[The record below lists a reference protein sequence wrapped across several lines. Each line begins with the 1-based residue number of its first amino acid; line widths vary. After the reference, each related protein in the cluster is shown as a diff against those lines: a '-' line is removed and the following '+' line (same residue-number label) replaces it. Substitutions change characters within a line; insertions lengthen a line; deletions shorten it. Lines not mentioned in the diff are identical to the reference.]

1 MNNNSTD
8 KGLTVVIPVRNRENL
23 VIRCLDSVKR
33 QTLRPL
39 NVIVVDNGSTD
50 GTWKAVEG
58 WIARNAEPEF
68 AISLISEPKPG
79 ASRARNRG
87 LSETDTEHVMFFD
100 SDDEMDPTLAEGIMT
115 AFRDSRVDLV
125 HWNARI
131 INPDGSVKKRKFS
144 NANYWRYQIYHAL
157 FSAQCFAVKT
167 SFLRDIGGWDDSLYA
182 WNDWELGIRMLL
194 GNPAMIAIDKAL
206 VTIHPQKVSITGENF
221 HSKAGEWE
229 RAIDRAEENVVKAV
243 RNDSGWLADMI
254 NYRRAIL
261 AAHYKREGH
270 QELAEPLLAK
280 ALSHPSLSFSQR
292 HLLKLL
298 YRYTSIGGRGAYI
311 LWK

>member
-1 MNNNSTD
+1 
-8 KGLTVVIPVRNRENL
+8 
-23 VIRCLDSVKR
+23 
-33 QTLRPL
+33 
-39 NVIVVDNGSTD
+39 
-50 GTWKAVEG
+50 
-58 WIARNAEPEF
+58 
-68 AISLISEPKPG
+68 
-79 ASRARNRG
+79 
-87 LSETDTEHVMFFD
+87 
-100 SDDEMDPTLAEGIMT
+100 
-115 AFRDSRVDLV
+115 
-125 HWNARI
+125 
-131 INPDGSVKKRKFS
+131 
-144 NANYWRYQIYHAL
+144 
-157 FSAQCFAVKT
+157 
-167 SFLRDIGGWDDSLYA
+167 
-182 WNDWELGIRMLL
+182 MLL